1 MSKCLRWF
9 GLLFLW
15 LGLIFA
21 MPAMAEEEEALLNV
35 FLAGKNIEQATDSL
49 IQAISSNNYTFV
61 RQQAI
66 DSRLVPANWEAKSVR
81 IIYFCNFD
89 LMSRALALDT
99 RTAEFLPC
107 RVTLIETGKGVDLM
121 AVNPAWQSNRLGNY
135 RLHEYCVK
143 MKKDYLTIMNE
154 AAL

>member
-1 MSKCLRWF
+1 MSKCLRRF

-35 FLAGKNIEQATDSL
+35 FLEGKNIEQATDSL

-107 RVTLIETGKGVDLM
+107 RITLIETGKGVDLM

-143 MKKDYLTIMNE
+143 MKKDYLAIMNE
-154 AAL
+154 TAL